1 MFAPGEILENKYR
14 IIRLIGEGGMG
25 SVFEAEATRLHRRVA
40 IKVLHA
46 GSAGEGEMAA
56 RFQLEAQAAG
66 RIGSR
71 HIVEVIDL
79 GQLPDGAHYMVMEFL
94 EGQSLRQRIAERGA
108 MTASDLFPI
117 AEQLLT
123 GVGAA
128 HAAGIIHRDL
138 KPDNVFLVRQPDGK
152 DFVKILDF
160 GISKFGGQSGPG
172 GRELSLTRTGAL
184 MGTPFYLA
192 PEQANG
198 SKGID
203 QRTDLYTVG
212 VILYEC
218 IAGVVP
224 HAADTFNQLLFRIV
238 LEPPPPIL
246 DRVPSADPSFVAII
260 ERAMAKEPKLRFQSA
275 DEMSQALAGWA
286 QGAPLSRSLGPD
298 ASARHS
304 AHPALA
310 RNSTP
315 SPNSRGGTSA
325 RDSATLASEPGRDLA
340 HQTVDPWSQSK
351 ASNRLD
357 IEDAPGLR
365 PSKLPWVVAGFAG
378 LALLLVVFVLLK
390 RGSVNDPALDA
401 PSSVTAVQI
410 APPEEVTPPLAKTP
424 IAVEPT
430 VEPAPSPAP
439 SASDVPDSSVT
450 PPVMRGSTPRA
461 PTRSK
466 SGNRSAPAAVEPE
479 PSPAPVAAPAPV
491 PVPPPAA
498 APTAAPAPTTTAD
511 VSRTRG
517 GRAIR
522 GDL

>member
-1 MFAPGEILENKYR
+1 
-14 IIRLIGEGGMG
+14 
-25 SVFEAEATRLHRRVA
+25 
-40 IKVLHA
+40 
-46 GSAGEGEMAA
+46 
-56 RFQLEAQAAG
+56 
-66 RIGSR
+66 
-71 HIVEVIDL
+71 
-79 GQLPDGAHYMVMEFL
+79 
-94 EGQSLRQRIAERGA
+94 
-108 MTASDLFPI
+108 MTAPDLYPI

-160 GISKFGGQSGPG
+160 GISKFGTQSGPG
-172 GRELSLTRTGAL
+172 GKELSLTRTGAL

-198 SKGID
+198 SKSID

-246 DRVPSADPSFVAII
+246 ERVPSADPNFVALI

-275 DEMSQALAGWA
+275 DEMSQALAAWA
-286 QGAPLSRSLGPD
+286 QGAPLSRSLSPPD
-298 ASARHS
+298 ASGRHS
-304 AHPALA
+304 ANPALA

-315 SPNSRGGTSA
+315 GPNSRGGTSA
-325 RDSATLASEPGRDLA
+325 RDSATLASQPGRDLA

-351 ASNRLD
+351 ASNPLYTD
-357 IEDAPGLR
+357 DAPGLR

-378 LALLLVVFVLLK
+378 LALVLVAFVLLK
-390 RGSVNDPALDA
+390 RGSGNDQPALDT

-410 APPEEVTPPLAKTP
+410 APPEELTPPPAKT
-424 IAVEPT
+424 AL
-430 VEPAPSPAP
+430 EPAVAPAPNPAP
-439 SASDVPDSSVT
+439 SASDAPEPNAPPAVT
-450 PPVMRGSTPRA
+450 RGSAARPL
-461 PTRSK
+461 TRNK
-466 SGNRSAPAAVEPE
+466 SGSRSAPAAAEPE
-479 PSPAPVAAPAPV
+479 PTPAPIAVPAPAPA
-491 PVPPPAA
+491 PAPMPPAA
-498 APTAAPAPTTTAD
+498 APAAVPAPATTAD